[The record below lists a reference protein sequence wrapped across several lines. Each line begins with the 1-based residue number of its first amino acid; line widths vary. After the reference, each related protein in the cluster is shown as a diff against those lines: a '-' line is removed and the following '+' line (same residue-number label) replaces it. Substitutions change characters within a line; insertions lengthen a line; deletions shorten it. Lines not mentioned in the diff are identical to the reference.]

1 MNGAGRRG
9 HFNVAA
15 APRVSRL
22 DTNGPAEYVVP
33 RRRNRRVSQED
44 VMVRISVFYA
54 AAKGK
59 RLGSFG
65 LTNIPPQIQISEIIG

>member
-1 MNGAGRRG
+1 
-9 HFNVAA
+9 
-15 APRVSRL
+15 
-22 DTNGPAEYVVP
+22 
-33 RRRNRRVSQED
+33 
-44 VMVRISVFYA
+44 MVRISVFYA

>member
-1 MNGAGRRG
+1 
-9 HFNVAA
+9 
-15 APRVSRL
+15 
-22 DTNGPAEYVVP
+22 VP